1 MTISGRL
8 SALLLGIATA
18 ALAIA
23 LPLMA
28 AAPILTET
36 EVDAVAS
43 QTTVVIAQG
52 LQKGD
57 IEARQEWNPG
67 SGVIVARRD
76 RTYYV
81 LTALHVVRT
90 REVVYGVR
98 TSDGE
103 VHFVDDVKTRENIY
117 PFGAE
122 EGELGATI
130 EGFDL
135 AIIKFESDRKYPVA
149 VMGNSTR
156 LKKGDDIYISG
167 WPNPEDESA
176 RRERTLSAG
185 QLNEIANPP
194 WIDGG
199 YSLLYNNQTRR
210 GMSGGPVFNA
220 AGELIGIHGRG
231 RAQKESYCID
241 PTLSASNS
249 CGMQTIHFIKQAE
262 AARLQLTFAPPP
274 VPKELI
280 AAGRD
285 DRGTADVIENIYEAF
300 TFDMRSLLRD
310 GPSGGCGSL
319 LLGDPCPAPNKDSK

>member
-1 MTISGRL
+1 MNLSGRRL
-8 SALLLGIATA
+8 SALLLGIATTIL
-18 ALAIA
+18 ALA

-28 AAPILTET
+28 EGPRLSEKEI
-36 EVDAVAS
+36 DAVAS

-57 IEARQEWNPG
+57 IEARKEWNPG
-67 SGVIVARRD
+67 SGVIVARRNQ
-76 RTYYV
+76 TYYV

-90 REVVYGVR
+90 REVIYGVR

-103 VHFVDDVKTRENIY
+103 VHFVDDVKTQENIY

-122 EGELGATI
+122 EGELGEKI
-130 EGFDL
+130 QGFDM
-135 AIIKFESDRKYPVA
+135 AIIKFESERKYPVA
-149 VMGNSTR
+149 IMGNSAQ
-156 LKKGDDIYISG
+156 LKKGDRVYISG

-176 RRERTLSAG
+176 RRERILSAG
-185 QLNEIANPP
+185 QLNEIINPP
-194 WIDGG
+194 WSDGG

-262 AARLQLTFAPPP
+262 AARMQLTFAPPP
-274 VPKELI
+274 VPKQLI
-280 AAGRD
+280 AAGMK
-285 DRGTADVIENIYEAF
+285 DRKTADVIENIYEAF
-300 TFDMRSLLRD
+300 TFDKRALLRD

-319 LLGDPCPAPNKDSK
+319 LLGDPCPTPNKH